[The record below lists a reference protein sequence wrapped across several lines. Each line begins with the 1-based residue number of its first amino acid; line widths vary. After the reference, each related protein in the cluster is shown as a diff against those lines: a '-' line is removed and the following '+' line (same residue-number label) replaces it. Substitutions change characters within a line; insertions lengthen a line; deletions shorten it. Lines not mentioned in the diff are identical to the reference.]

1 MKGVSSRQE
10 AATGSPGAIDAR
22 SGLLLR
28 VWELRGARDYV
39 ALHALLAPVPRGELL
54 RDPEL
59 GVPMAEAL
67 FHAGRWDRALA
78 LARGLRASCAAH
90 GEGQLERRRLSI
102 EGQVLYGKGRLAPA
116 VRLWR
121 RLLELAAAAGDELG
135 VGIALLNLGSIA
147 SVRARWAEALSL
159 YARAIA
165 IGQRLGRQHLLAF
178 AHGNQAGIY
187 LERGLVGDAD
197 HHLRHGLALLRTV
210 GLPHEIARMEVTL
223 ATLQLRAGDVRLAAH
238 TALRARQRLDD
249 LGFEAGA
256 ADALRVLGIVARV
269 EGRLDHAR
277 DLLEEAHRRLRGGVD
292 RVTEAEVL
300 EERAVLE
307 QAAGDPAAAERAAAA
322 AARLYTRLTAP
333 RRAARLRARLAG
345 GDAGPVPRIRNEM

>member
-1 MKGVSSRQE
+1 M
-10 AATGSPGAIDAR
+10 DAR

-28 VWELRGARDYV
+28 VWELRGARDFA
-39 ALHALLAPVPRGELL
+39 ALHALLGDVPRGELL

-67 FHAGRWDRALA
+67 FHGGRWNRALA
-78 LARGLRASCAAH
+78 LARGLRDACATH
-90 GEGQLERRRLSI
+90 PEGLLERRRLAV
-102 EGQVLYGKGRLAPA
+102 EGQVLYGRGRLAPA
-116 VRLWR
+116 MRLWR
-121 RLLELAAAAGDELG
+121 LLLELATAAGDELG

-147 SVRARWAEALSL
+147 SVRARWTEALSL

-165 IGQRLGRQHLLAF
+165 IGQRLGRKHLLAL

-197 HHLRHGLALLRTV
+197 HHLRHGLALLGTV

-223 ATLQLRAGDVRLAAH
+223 AALQLRAGDARLAAH
-238 TALRARQRLDD
+238 TALRARERLDA

-256 ADALRVLGIVARV
+256 ADALRVLGMAARA

-300 EERAVLE
+300 EERAVVE
-307 QAAGDPAAAERAAAA
+307 QAAGYPVAAERAADA

-345 GDAGPVPRIRNEM
+345 GEAGRAPRIRTEP